1 MSLGKV
7 SGLIVALVAAM
18 AFGVWVGPYVT
29 DRFDTATRTVS
40 DETSAPSERPLR
52 AEAPAKPRPAR
63 AARASKPSPAAH
75 VEAAAETPAP
85 VVVDL
90 AAPQL
95 QKRMK
100 SVLNRG
106 ADLSIAS
113 NGFRDAEQFATVA
126 HAARNTQIPFMLL
139 KHRVLNEGKTLEQ
152 AIRESR
158 PEADVAAEVKAAQA
172 SAKQDVASIA
182 S

>member
-7 SGLIVALVAAM
+7 SALIVALVAAM

-29 DRFDTATRTVS
+29 DRFDHVTPTVS
-40 DETSAPSERPLR
+40 EETSAPAPVM
-52 AEAPAKPRPAR
+52 AEPSAKPRQSR
-63 AARASKPSPAAH
+63 AVRATKPSPSRVAS
-75 VEAAAETPAP
+75 VSETPAA
-85 VVVDL
+85 VTIAL
-90 AAPQL
+90 GAPEL

-100 SVLNRG
+100 PVLNRG
-106 ADLSIAS
+106 ANMSVAS
-113 NGFRDAEQFATVA
+113 SGFRDAEQFATVA

-139 KHRVLNEGKTLEQ
+139 KHRVLNEGKTLAQ

-172 SAKQDVASIA
+172 SARRDVASIA
-182 S
+182 G